1 MAGDPARVAAKGH
14 GRDHDTVE
22 VTAVNGG
29 SAVAGQLI
37 RSPNADATL
46 VDMVGTTAGGLRTP
60 LYVMA
65 VIAAALVVASEL
77 ALSLAVGGG
86 PAGVLTGSVA
96 SPDLGVPPGLL
107 ASNIISAETPPGS
120 GIRYL
125 ALVDGLLLF
134 TVLLLGSSVVLSQ
147 RVYARAQGVVT
158 LVVAVLWII
167 VSVLLALTALAKL
180 LLMVGLFVAAPF
192 GTIAYLIVW
201 GSFPVG
207 EAAVLLGLLL
217 LLKLAF
223 VGFLVVSQP
232 RFLRVKGLMALL
244 VASVVLQLVL
254 GLIHG
259 FLPRVVVSIGDEL
272 WALVTAV
279 VAVVWAVV
287 MLVMAIPAIVN
298 AVRVSA
304 SLVE

>member
-1 MAGDPARVAAKGH
+1 MVQGPGKEFSPSHRV
-14 GRDHDTVE
+14 
-22 VTAVNGG
+22 
-29 SAVAGQLI
+29 
-37 RSPNADATL
+37 ADATL
-46 VDMVGTTAGGLRTP
+46 LDMVGTPVGGLRTP

-65 VIAAALVVASEL
+65 VIAAALAVASEL
-77 ALSLAVGGG
+77 SLSLAVGGG
-86 PAGVLTGSVA
+86 PAGVLTRSVA
-96 SPDLGVPPGLL
+96 SPDLGVPQGLL
-107 ASNIISAETPPGS
+107 ASNVISAEAPSGS

-125 ALVDGLLLF
+125 ALMDGLLLF

-147 RVYARAQGVVT
+147 WVYARVQGIVT
-158 LVVAVLWII
+158 LGVSILWIV
-167 VSVLLALTALAKL
+167 VSVLLALAALAKL

-207 EAAVLLGLLL
+207 ESAVVLALLL
-217 LLKLAF
+217 LLKLVF
-223 VGFLVVSQP
+223 VGFLVSSQP

-244 VASVVLQLVL
+244 VTSVLLQLVL

-259 FLPRVVVSIGDEL
+259 FLPLVVVSIGDEL

-279 VAVVWAVV
+279 VAAVWAVI
-287 MLVMAIPAIVN
+287 MLVTAIPAIVN

-304 SLVE
+304 SLGE